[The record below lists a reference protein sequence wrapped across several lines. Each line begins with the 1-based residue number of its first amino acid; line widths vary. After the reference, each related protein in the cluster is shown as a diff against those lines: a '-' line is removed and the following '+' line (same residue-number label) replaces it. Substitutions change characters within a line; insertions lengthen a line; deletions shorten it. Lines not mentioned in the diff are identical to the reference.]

1 MHGLSG
7 MAYPVFWM
15 DPEEVPSKSLP
26 VMGALLAQ
34 RPLRR
39 RWDFDRGII
48 GRHNPELRRR
58 LQEVNGE

>member
-15 DPEEVPSKSLP
+15 DPEEVPSKSLQ
-26 VMGALLAQ
+26 VGRLLAQ
-34 RPLRR
+34 APLKR